1 MKAKLSMPAWL
12 RYAAVVLLVLT
23 GGLSAVAQTE
33 EIEGGEAFYIYQND
47 GHFDGFFYDQVK
59 EIRYSRFD
67 TLGIERSE
75 YVSQEIVTED
85 SVYRIMLTAIDSVSY
100 VQPEIRFAKGVR
112 FMRDE
117 GLMAYYVSMSQTD
130 DGFLLQFNSG
140 LPTALQPKKDEV
152 LQCTDLPDYD
162 EVFVGKVKSVRNEDG
177 KLVVECGY
185 IEDIH
190 DVFEQFITVEQVR
203 QQPGP
208 SGARTIRRMAGINAP
223 RRVEGNVSD
232 FTLFNF
238 NHTFEA
244 KLNLGKC
251 DLQFTLSGGFGM
263 NISAAYKI
271 TLSEFYIKTNLK
283 SQMSIGTSIGVDGQ
297 FYESVDPTAIP
308 GVGDFIAQFTKVPF
322 PANLPILFANVL
334 PVPFTRAEAHL
345 NLSASLSAQVKATN
359 FMLEVKD
366 RWPYV
371 DMGLNFIAPF
381 LPYEGSGEGGLSIT
395 AQLNG
400 SIQTGMKVP
409 ITVSTLP
416 WVKKCC
422 FLETGNTVYAGPKLS
437 GNLDFDLWKAGDGIY
452 EAMKESKVEFS
463 LISIDNELEGTATI
477 FGKEWATKH
486 TKSWVYGNTTFTL
499 FPEFDN
505 LEFEV
510 TGDNL
515 DHIKC
520 GVDVKGRTC
529 LPESVGIGV
538 YKKSDDNDTKFTE
551 LYDKFFDPRII
562 WYDGNFNHYEG
573 GFTKMEPGE
582 YRLRPIIAITGVES
596 LKSLIVPV
604 YSAEKAVTIES
615 KELTLDPESVI
626 MEEDGGEVTVKLRTS
641 SAMPVNV
648 TPFQEWIKV
657 NVTQPDPTKG
667 GGEMVVTV
675 LPNDEERFR
684 QGSISVVQMLGEGNY
699 NQKEFTIKQY
709 GGLQLSV
716 SSLDIDVDGGSR
728 TVEVLTS
735 MSPININLNGA
746 DDWISYGLDNRNLH
760 LTFTKN
766 DGAQRTATITVSAWS
781 SKHNGIN
788 TVTLTV
794 TQKGLVNA
802 SVEPSSVSFE
812 ATGGTQR
819 VNINLGENTTFEDVV
834 LSTSG
839 KQWLTAEKHDNYFN
853 LTAMPNTEPAERETT
868 VDVLIGSTNPDGVK
882 NTVTLPVTVTQTFAA
897 ASIVPS
903 ELHFNANGGSQT
915 AKIDA
920 SVYPYCG
927 ILSISGDG
935 EAWCEANVS
944 SNGTVTITTQ
954 PNAATLQRDCIVTCY
969 VSGVKNPTDD
979 QMLKMQVKV
988 VQAGRTLEPVTPDG
1002 DKSPFNHITISALR
1016 YIKYTITDD
1025 EGTRDT
1031 IFQVQPFFRFTPQ
1044 NAHFSVS
1051 YGKTENHYE
1060 CVGYEEREANDS
1072 KSRATLTFDI
1082 EKKTNRVKN
1091 VRYAMDTEFLL
1102 SMYMWGVRGN
1112 SVNNASIQMTA
1123 AQLPL
1128 EVNGSEY
1135 KHGKQ
1140 TVAEGFRFSS
1150 FSSILDSR
1158 TTYDCSSELGKELF
1172 PEGIDPVSE
1181 HLVYQPYGDPRDYME
1196 IYVSYKDGQGEPFDI
1211 EFPSDEVMKSLQS
1224 AGLPVYEGSAPPTL
1238 NGTYRLSAPTL
1249 VADKMGVASELE
1261 GMTDIVIRFSGQ
1273 QGENLNVNVYYII
1286 NGEATGEDG
1295 DHQAI
1300 IMGSGNNFTL
1310 SVPDGYGGAMLLSGQ
1325 VSGSD
1330 IVNLHYATTDMEK
1343 PDDYFIIKD
1352 GNGTSSK
1359 TTWSPGAW

>member
-59 EIRYSRFD
+59 EIRYSRLD

-117 GLMAYYVSMSQTD
+117 GLMAYYVSMTQTD

-400 SIQTGMKVP
+400 SIQTGMKFP

-510 TGDNL
+510 TGDNF

-520 GVDVKGRTC
+520 GVDVEGRTC

-573 GFTKMEPGE
+573 GFTEMEPGE

-604 YSAEKAVTIES
+604 YSAEKEVIIEP
-615 KELTLDPESVI
+615 KELTLSPDEI
-626 MEEDGGEVTVKLRTS
+626 TAEEEGGEFIVKLISKQDVPITATPNDDWITTEVIGPSGGEKYSSLKVKVAENNTDAYRTGSVTVRQRYTATEFVEKTL
-641 SAMPVNV
+641 
-648 TPFQEWIKV
+648 
-657 NVTQPDPTKG
+657 
-667 GGEMVVTV
+667 TV
-675 LPNDEERFR
+675 
-684 QGSISVVQMLGEGNY
+684 
-699 NQKEFTIKQY
+699 KQY
-709 GGLQLSV
+709 GGLQLSP
-716 SSLDIDVDGGSR
+716 SLLIIPKEGDTK
-728 TVEVLTS
+728 TVNILTS
-735 MSPININLNGA
+735 MDPITIDL
-746 DDWISYGLDNRNLH
+746 
-760 LTFTKN
+760 N
-766 DGAQRTATITVSAWS
+766 DGKDWLDYDLDKRTLTITADENKGTQRTATVIVAAWS
-781 SKHNGIN
+781 SRNNGFN
-788 TVTLTV
+788 TTKLTV
-794 TQKGLVNA
+794 RQEGDVNA
-802 SVEPSSVSFE
+802 SVQPSALTFQ
-812 ATGGTQR
+812 ANGGTQK
-819 VNINLGENTTFEDVV
+819 VNVTLGAGVTLTNASVSDDASDWLVV
-834 LSTSG
+834 
-839 KQWLTAEKHDNYFN
+839 EKGSNYVN
-853 LTAMPNTEPAERETT
+853 VTAMPNVTT
-868 VDVLIGSTNPDGVK
+868 QQRQG
-882 NTVTLPVTVTQTFAA
+882 TVYCEVTKEDTGGTVEMVVSVTQEMGT
-897 ASIVPS
+897 ASINPTS
-903 ELHFNANGGSQT
+903 LLFPATGGVQQARINLGSFT
-915 AKIDA
+915 
-920 SVYPYCG
+920 YCG
-927 ILSISGDG
+927 IYDIGSEGKGWASATADNDG
-935 EAWCEANVS
+935 TVHVSTESNNLPVQRECIVNCWVS
-944 SNGTVTITTQ
+944 S
-954 PNAATLQRDCIVTCY
+954 
-969 VSGVKNPTDD
+969 VKSPSYEE
-979 QMLKMQVKV
+979 MMILPLKVIQEPRS
-988 VQAGRTLEPVTPDG
+988 AIEPVKPDG
-1002 DKSPFNHITISALR
+1002 DKCPFNYITIVADRYVGYVSA
-1016 YIKYTITDD
+1016 T
-1025 EGTRDT
+1025 EGDKDT
-1031 IFQVQPFFRFTPQ
+1031 IF
-1044 NAHFSVS
+1044 HFSPAFVFRAENS
-1051 YGKTENHYE
+1051 HFTVKYDKLVNHYE
-1060 CVGYEEREANDS
+1060 CVGYEERAANEM
-1072 KSRATLTFDI
+1072 KSRATLSFDV
-1082 EKKTNRVKN
+1082 EKKTNKVKN
-1091 VRYAMDTEFLL
+1091 LRFNLDSESKMTFSLWGATANTTMNISTWMTVNEF
-1102 SMYMWGVRGN
+1102 
-1112 SVNNASIQMTA
+1112 
-1123 AQLPL
+1123 PL
-1128 EVNGSEY
+1128 EYNSINY

-1140 TVAEGFRFSS
+1140 AMADGLIFSGFNAKC
-1150 FSSILDSR
+1150 DMY
-1158 TTYDCSSELGKELF
+1158 TYYTFNELGLEIYGD
-1172 PEGIDPVSE
+1172 EGIDPVSE
-1181 HLVYQPYGDPRDYME
+1181 YVTYPPYNDPRDYIE
-1196 IYVSYKDGQGEPFDI
+1196 IYISYKDGQGEPIDM
-1211 EFPSDEVMKSLQS
+1211 EWPSNEVLASLRND
-1224 AGLPVYEGSAPPTL
+1224 GMPIYEGENPPTV
-1238 NGTYRLSAPTL
+1238 NGTFELSPFNI
-1249 VADKMGVASELE
+1249 VADPTGNATAEMGEYSID
-1261 GMTDIVIRFSGQ
+1261 GMVLQFSGQ
-1273 QGENLNVNVYYII
+1273 D
-1286 NGEATGEDG
+1286 NGEIYVNMYAKVDGEAFEAGDKMKALISGNGNKFSICMPDGNGGATIITGE
-1295 DHQAI
+1295 
-1300 IMGSGNNFTL
+1300 
-1310 SVPDGYGGAMLLSGQ
+1310 
-1325 VSGSD
+1325 VSGSS
-1330 IVNLHYATTDMEK
+1330 ISNLHIATCDMQK
-1343 PDDYFIIKD
+1343 PGQHVIMKD
-1352 GNGTSSK
+1352 EDGTSSG
-1359 TTWSPGAW
+1359 TIWSPGSE